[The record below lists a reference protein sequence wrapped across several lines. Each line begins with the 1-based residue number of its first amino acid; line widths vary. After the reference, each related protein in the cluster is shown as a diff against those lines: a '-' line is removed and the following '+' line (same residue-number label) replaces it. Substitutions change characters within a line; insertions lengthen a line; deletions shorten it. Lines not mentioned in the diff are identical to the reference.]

1 MINDIL
7 NQLKIMTKI
16 VEKSE
21 SRKTQRE
28 LLKEGSTQETMKR
41 FKKTTLSIARF
52 LTFLKTNDS
61 TNHH

>member
-16 VEKSE
+16 IEKSE

-28 LLKEGSTQETMKR
+28 LLKQGSTQETMKR
-41 FKKTTLSIARF
+41 FKKNYSEYRKVF
-52 LTFLKTNDS
+52 DFLKDK
-61 TNHH
+61 

>member
-1 MINDIL
+1 VINDIL

-41 FKKTTLSIARF
+41 FKKNYSEYRKVF
-52 LTFLKTNDS
+52 NFLKDK
-61 TNHH
+61 

>member
-41 FKKTTLSIARF
+41 FKKNYSEYRKVF
-52 LTFLKTNDS
+52 NFLKDK
-61 TNHH
+61 

>member
-1 MINDIL
+1 MDIL

-28 LLKEGSTQETMKR
+28 LLKQGSTQETMKR
-41 FKKTTLSIARF
+41 FKKNYSEYRKVF
-52 LTFLKTNDS
+52 NFLKDK
-61 TNHH
+61 

>member
-28 LLKEGSTQETMKR
+28 HLKEGSTQETMKR
-41 FKKTTLSIARF
+41 FKKNYSEYRKVF
-52 LTFLKTNDS
+52 NFLKDK
-61 TNHH
+61 

>member
-28 LLKEGSTQETMKR
+28 LLKQGSTQETMKR
-41 FKKTTLSIARF
+41 FKKNYSEYRKVF
-52 LTFLKTNDS
+52 NFLKDK
-61 TNHH
+61 